1 MYQRREPLLVDAANK
16 NLPNTYFR
24 GPKEGRQK
32 KWPNCLVLQKD
43 HIERLNES
51 KLEK

>member
-16 NLPNTYFR
+16 NLPNTYFC
-24 GPKEGRQK
+24 GPKEGQPK
-32 KWPNCLVLQKD
+32 KGPYCLILQKD